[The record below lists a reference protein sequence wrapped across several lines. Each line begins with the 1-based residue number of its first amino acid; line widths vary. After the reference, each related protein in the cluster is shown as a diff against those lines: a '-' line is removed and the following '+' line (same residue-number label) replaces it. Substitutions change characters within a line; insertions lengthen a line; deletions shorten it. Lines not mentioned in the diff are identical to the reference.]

1 MSRDQCDV
9 DGLVLVPPPTDP
21 GSSQATRAL
30 SHIASGKGRP
40 RLPFVLPTF
49 PLTLPNARRITMPPR
64 RHYPMD
70 ATETLSTD
78 SLDKEYNY
86 ETDHFYLNLG
96 PRRQEIKYP
105 AYGLYGAVDGTVLVT
120 KECSNIL
127 SVTVTVSPVV
137 VPVVA

>member
-1 MSRDQCDV
+1 
-9 DGLVLVPPPTDP
+9 
-21 GSSQATRAL
+21 
-30 SHIASGKGRP
+30 
-40 RLPFVLPTF
+40 
-49 PLTLPNARRITMPPR
+49 
-64 RHYPMD
+64 MD